1 MKGPRPQIDDDDD
14 DAQGFEAVDDD
25 ASSPAPLIVAPS
37 VSLSREVNQLFEALA
52 RAKER
57 RLWGT
62 LQVAR
67 TLDSLYTVSRKLSSG
82 DGVAS
87 QLRTQRLALTE
98 TLESQLSRAASV
110 GDDEVRGWVL
120 RGCASAAECYDG
132 SSKDFGLHGKRG
144 VVARVR
150 DPLRRLPCV

>member
-1 MKGPRPQIDDDDD
+1 MTCTCKWNT
-14 DAQGFEAVDDD
+14 VC
-25 ASSPAPLIVAPS
+25 PAPSPLLITVRQSRKPS
-37 VSLSREVNQLFEALA
+37 CLA
-52 RAKER
+52 TFAATTNRCPSSCSSA
-57 RLWGT
+57 T
-62 LQVAR
+62 SA
-67 TLDSLYTVSRKLSSG
+67 SRKLSSG

-132 SSKDFGLHGKRG
+132 S
-144 VVARVR
+144 
-150 DPLRRLPCV
+150 